1 MIRTCGGENQIL
13 DSFESLLRRIVEGFN
28 ATGLDYM
35 ITGALA
41 VSYYGRAR
49 TTVDVDV
56 VVAVGSVDWRERLIS
71 ALRMAGLVVEEKA
84 LDDAL
89 KSGYNVATFRDSKSP
104 ITVDIILSREK
115 LAKKRGKVLGL
126 PTYFQKPEDLVLAK
140 LRMIRATVPRERA
153 QKDVDDVKAV
163 LKFAKVDLE
172 AIRREARKEGA
183 LQILENIIAQQE

>member
-1 MIRTCGGENQIL
+1 L

>member
-1 MIRTCGGENQIL
+1 L
-13 DSFESLLRRIVEGFN
+13 DSFESLLRRIVESFN
-28 ATGLDYM
+28 ASGLDYM
-35 ITGALA
+35 FTGALA

-49 TTVDVDV
+49 TTVDVDI
-56 VVAVGSVDWRERLIS
+56 VVAVGGVGWRERLLS
-71 ALRMAGLVVEEKA
+71 ALRAAGLVVEEKA

-89 KSGYNVATFRDSKSP
+89 KSGYNIATFRDSKSP

-126 PTYFQKPEDLVLAK
+126 PTYFQKPEELVLAK

-163 LKFAKVDLE
+163 LKFARVDLE
-172 AIRREARKEGA
+172 AVRRQAEKEGTVK
-183 LQILENIIAQQE
+183 ILEEITAQQE